1 MPRRLKH
8 RCCRSDASGLYYKP
22 RGVPMADLEDE
33 LLQLDEFE
41 AMRLCDLDGLEQG
54 EAGDKMR
61 VSRGTILRL
70 LETKKKK
77 LIQAIV
83 EKKSIQIGEFPSCCK
98 NGKRCDEEICN
109 VNSSDRQ

>member
-1 MPRRLKH
+1 
-8 RCCRSDASGLYYKP
+8 
-22 RGVPMADLEDE
+22 MADLESE

-54 EAGDKMR
+54 EAGDKMG
-61 VSRGTILRL
+61 VSRGTIQRL
-70 LETKKKK
+70 LETGRKK

-98 NGKRCDEEICN
+98 HGKRCDE
-109 VNSSDRQ
+109 